1 MLPIKIK
8 LPDHFLEEE
17 ERDGYLVSSEM
28 KKVWA
33 ILLDLFS
40 EFQRVCDKYHIQWW
54 ADAGTIL
61 GAARHKGMIP
71 WDDDIDVMLM
81 RDEYEKLCKV
91 AEKEFKYP
99 YFFQTEETDKE
110 SARGHAQLRNSKTT
124 GILKNELKPKRNF
137 NQGIFLDIFPIDA
150 IPDDEI
156 LFTEQTKRIL
166 SYKKWTSIFLSVRQY
181 YNYNTLTSL
190 KRKFA
195 FPIMHLLTKIPL
207 LKCYN
212 YQVPYNKY
220 LKEMIKY
227 NGMQT
232 KRVCKLVLCPI
243 KQRRVWQRSWFN
255 DTTYLPFEFMQIPVP
270 VGYKQL
276 LDTFY
281 GDWHTFIV
289 GTSTHGG
296 CLFDAEKPY
305 TEYIK

>member
-8 LPDHFLEEE
+8 LPIHFLEEE
-17 ERDGYLVSSEM
+17 ERNGYLISSEM

-33 ILLDLFS
+33 VLLDLLS

-81 RDEYEKLCKV
+81 RDEYKKLCRV

-99 YFFQTEETDKE
+99 YFFQTEETDKG
-110 SARGHAQLRNSKTT
+110 STRGHAQLRNSKTT
-124 GILKNELKPKRNF
+124 GILKTELTPKRKF
-137 NQGIFLDIFPIDA
+137 NQGIFLDIFPIDN
-150 IPDDEI
+150 IPDDEA
-156 LFTEQTKRIL
+156 LFINQTNQIF
-166 SYKKWTSIFLSVRQY
+166 SYRNRANMYLFVEKYYDFNMLKSIKQKL
-181 YNYNTLTSL
+181 
-190 KRKFA
+190 A

-207 LKCYN
+207 LNCFN

-220 LKEMIKY
+220 LEEMVKY
-227 NGMQT
+227 DGVQT
-232 KRVCKLVLCPI
+232 KRICKLVLCPI
-243 KQRRVWQRSWFN
+243 KQRRVWQRSWFDN
-255 DTTYLPFEFMQIPVP
+255 TTYLTFEFMQIPVP
-270 VGYKQL
+270 IGYEQL

-281 GDWHTFIV
+281 GNWHTFVV

-296 CLFDAEKPY
+296 CFFDTEKPY

>member
-17 ERDGYLVSSEM
+17 ERDGYLISPEM

-255 DTTYLPFEFMQIPVP
+255 DLN
-270 VGYKQL
+270 
-276 LDTFY
+276 
-281 GDWHTFIV
+281 
-289 GTSTHGG
+289 SS
-296 CLFDAEKPY
+296 
-305 TEYIK
+305 

>member
-8 LPDHFLEEE
+8 LPIHFLEKE

-33 ILLDLFS
+33 ILLDLLS
-40 EFQRVCDKYHIQWW
+40 EFQRVCNKYYIQWW

-81 RDEYEKLCKV
+81 RDEYEKLCRV

-99 YFFQTEETDKE
+99 YFFQTEETDKG

-124 GILKNELKPKRNF
+124 GILKSELNPKRKF

-150 IPDDEI
+150 IPDDEV
-156 LFTEQTKRIL
+156 LFAEQAKRIL
-166 SYKKWTSIFLSVRQY
+166 SYRKRTSIFLSVRQY
-181 YNYNTLTSL
+181 YDSNTLTSL
-190 KRKFA
+190 KRKLT

-207 LKCYN
+207 LNCFN

-220 LKEMIKY
+220 LKEMVKY
-227 NGMQT
+227 DGVQT
-232 KRVCKLVLCPI
+232 KRVCKLVLCPA
-243 KQRRVWQRSWFN
+243 KQRRVWQRSWFD
-255 DTTYLPFEFMQIPVP
+255 DTIYLTFEFMQIPVP
-270 VGYKQL
+270 IGYEQL

-281 GDWHTFIV
+281 GNWHTFVV
-289 GTSTHGG
+289 GASTHGG
-296 CLFDAEKPY
+296 CFFDTEKPY
-305 TEYIK
+305 TEHIK